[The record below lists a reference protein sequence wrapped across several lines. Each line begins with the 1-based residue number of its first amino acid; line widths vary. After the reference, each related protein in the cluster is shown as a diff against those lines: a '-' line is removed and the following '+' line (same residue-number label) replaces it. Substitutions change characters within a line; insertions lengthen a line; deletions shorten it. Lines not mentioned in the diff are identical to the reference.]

1 MTAMVTHHMR
11 HSNYYHSHYNFDLTS
26 RMPAIHHSGF
36 HFQHEALFLFFQ
48 IYNIV
53 YSESEYVLMY
63 IHFPLSV
70 PLLQVLF
77 RHSNPNQKINL
88 QCKRYSC
95 YPYSAVIHYFPIHC
109 YHVQYH
115 NSIHLYPVPDQQSD

>member
-1 MTAMVTHHMR
+1 MTAMVMHHMR

-53 YSESEYVLMY
+53 YSESEYDLMY

-77 RHSNPNQKINL
+77 RHLNLNQKINL
-88 QCKRYSC
+88 QYTHYLY
-95 YPYSAVIHYFPIHC
+95 YPYIAAIHYFPIH
-109 YHVQYH
+109 YFRVLYH
-115 NSIHLYPVPDQQSD
+115 NSIHWYQAPDQLSD